1 MENLKS
7 NIEELKC
14 STALNKLKRKI
25 PYGWDLNIYRGCGH
39 ECKYCYAIYSHKFL
53 GENDFSNYDR
63 KNKMKL
69 LIGIIGVVFVGIV
82 IRFFVRLKRRQDEM
96 EADFQKRFA
105 GKNIRFM
112 DKHALYIARESD
124 GYSHF
129 RGQGYL
135 VLTEDEL
142 YFERQLVKKIIEIPT
157 GSIVKVD
164 KARRLAGQGPGMM
177 LKVVFKTQDG
187 EQDAIGWKV
196 KELERW
202 INEISLMA
210 KGESA

>member
-1 MENLKS
+1 
-7 NIEELKC
+7 
-14 STALNKLKRKI
+14 
-25 PYGWDLNIYRGCGH
+25 
-39 ECKYCYAIYSHKFL
+39 
-53 GENDFSNYDR
+53 
-63 KNKMKL
+63 MKL
-69 LIGIIGVVFVGIV
+69 IIGIIGIVFVCIV
-82 IRFFVRLKRRQDEM
+82 IVFFVHLKRKQDEI
-96 EADFQKRFA
+96 EANFQKRFA
-105 GKNIRFM
+105 GKKVRFM

-135 VLTEDEL
+135 VLMEDEL

-157 GSIVKVD
+157 GSIVDVGKT
-164 KARRLAGQGPGMM
+164 KRLAGQGPGMM

-202 INEISLMA
+202 INEISLTTR
-210 KGESA
+210 GESA